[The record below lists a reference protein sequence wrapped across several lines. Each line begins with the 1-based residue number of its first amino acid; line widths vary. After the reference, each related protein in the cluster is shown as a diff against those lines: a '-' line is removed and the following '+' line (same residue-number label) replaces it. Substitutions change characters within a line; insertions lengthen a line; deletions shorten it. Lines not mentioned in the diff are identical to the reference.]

1 VKVVEPGDFGLW
13 VATDSQSG
21 EEVFFKV
28 VD

>member
-1 VKVVEPGDFGLW
+1 VEPGDFGLW